1 MHLRY
6 QDRRTG
12 IVTIAFIERHTLYRT
27 MRRYPKRHY
36 ELIGGNLAPRPIQ
49 LARAK

>member
-27 MRRYPKRHY
+27 MRRYKKRDY
-36 ELIGGNLAPRPIQ
+36 ELVGYNLAPKPIR
-49 LARAK
+49 LANAR